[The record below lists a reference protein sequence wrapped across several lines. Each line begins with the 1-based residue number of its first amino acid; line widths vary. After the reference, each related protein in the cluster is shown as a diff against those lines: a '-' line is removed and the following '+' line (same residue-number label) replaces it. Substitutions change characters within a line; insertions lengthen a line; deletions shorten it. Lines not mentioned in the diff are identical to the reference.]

1 MKGMK
6 VQMRRNV
13 HKLLGLGLS
22 LCLILG
28 GSLGPASTGYA
39 ADTSGEEIATVEAS
53 EQSQDIQED
62 TVQPETQNEDAEPDV
77 QESDA
82 SGQEQQTQQDAS
94 GEQETTQP
102 AEGTTESEST
112 EPEKADT
119 AETADTEVPET
130 RETEPEELKENSF
143 RYQNGEPVHQP
154 QVYSRAASYPYAW
167 EKVNGK
173 YMNSIGQVIEGAT
186 KKGIDVSHHQ
196 GTIDWQKV
204 KNDGIDFAIIR
215 CGYGGNY
222 TSYDDR
228 QWLRNVS
235 ECERLGIPY
244 GVYLYSYSE
253 NTEDAKSEAAHV
265 LRLLEG
271 HNPAY
276 GVYYDLE
283 DENTTG
289 TVSNTT
295 IGTIAKTFCD
305 QVSASG
311 YKVGIYA
318 SKYWWQYKLTSS
330 VFKNEKWS
338 KWVAQYNT
346 SCTYEG
352 TYDMWQC
359 TSEGS
364 VSGIN
369 GFVDLNF
376 WMSDSEPDENAV
388 SVSDRNIISGS
399 AHMQDYGWL
408 NSVKNGVQIGV
419 TGESRRLEAF
429 KLSIGSGYGDLG
441 VRYTSFVEDKGWQTY
456 AAGGQVSGTTGQN
469 RAVQAVKIELTGTQA
484 KNYDI
489 YYRAH
494 VQDYGWLGW
503 AKNGAAAGTTGYE
516 KRMEALQ
523 IAVVPKGSAAPG
535 STSNVYKEKA
545 VTGGVGYET
554 HMQTYGWR
562 AMTLN
567 GATGGVVGESKRME
581 AFKVDLL
588 YPQYSGDVEYRS
600 YVQNKGW
607 LGWAKNGAGAGS
619 SGYSRRIEGIQ
630 IKLVAKGAAA
640 PGSTSGAFKDRTT
653 IQNVVYQAHMQ
664 DYGWYTTAFNGSTGG
679 VTGAAK
685 RMEALKISLENTA
698 YTGGI
703 QYRAHV
709 QNIGWQSWK
718 SNGAVS
724 GTEGKKLRMEA
735 VQIQLTGEMAKKYD
749 IYYRVH
755 VQDYGWL
762 GWTKNGAKAGTEG
775 LNRRMEG
782 IQIQLVEKGKTG
794 PTGGGTAFRTK

>member
-1 MKGMK
+1 
-6 VQMRRNV
+6 MRRNV

-22 LCLILG
+22 LCLMLG

-39 ADTSGEEIATVEAS
+39 ADISGEEIATVEAS

-62 TVQPETQNEDAEPDV
+62 TVQSETQNEDAEPDV

-102 AEGTTESEST
+102 AEGTTESES
-112 EPEKADT
+112 
-119 AETADTEVPET
+119 
-130 RETEPEELKENSF
+130 TEPEELKENSF

-338 KWVAQYNT
+338 KWVAQYNV
-346 SCTYEG
+346 E
-352 TYDMWQC
+352 QHF
-359 TSEGS
+359 
-364 VSGIN
+364 IN
-369 GFVDLNF
+369 
-376 WMSDSEPDENAV
+376 A
-388 SVSDRNIISGS
+388 
-399 AHMQDYGWL
+399 
-408 NSVKNGVQIGV
+408 
-419 TGESRRLEAF
+419 
-429 KLSIGSGYGDLG
+429 
-441 VRYTSFVEDKGWQTY
+441 
-456 AAGGQVSGTTGQN
+456 
-469 RAVQAVKIELTGTQA
+469 
-484 KNYDI
+484 
-489 YYRAH
+489 
-494 VQDYGWLGW
+494 
-503 AKNGAAAGTTGYE
+503 
-516 KRMEALQ
+516 
-523 IAVVPKGSAAPG
+523 
-535 STSNVYKEKA
+535 
-545 VTGGVGYET
+545 
-554 HMQTYGWR
+554 
-562 AMTLN
+562 
-567 GATGGVVGESKRME
+567 
-581 AFKVDLL
+581 
-588 YPQYSGDVEYRS
+588 
-600 YVQNKGW
+600 
-607 LGWAKNGAGAGS
+607 
-619 SGYSRRIEGIQ
+619 
-630 IKLVAKGAAA
+630 
-640 PGSTSGAFKDRTT
+640 
-653 IQNVVYQAHMQ
+653 
-664 DYGWYTTAFNGSTGG
+664 
-679 VTGAAK
+679 
-685 RMEALKISLENTA
+685 
-698 YTGGI
+698 
-703 QYRAHV
+703 
-709 QNIGWQSWK
+709 
-718 SNGAVS
+718 
-724 GTEGKKLRMEA
+724 
-735 VQIQLTGEMAKKYD
+735 
-749 IYYRVH
+749 
-755 VQDYGWL
+755 
-762 GWTKNGAKAGTEG
+762 
-775 LNRRMEG
+775 
-782 IQIQLVEKGKTG
+782 
-794 PTGGGTAFRTK
+794 

>member
-456 AAGGQVSGTTGQN
+456 AAGGTGI
-469 RAVQAVKIELTGTQA
+469 RC
-484 KNYDI
+484 
-489 YYRAH
+489 
-494 VQDYGWLGW
+494 
-503 AKNGAAAGTTGYE
+503 
-516 KRMEALQ
+516 
-523 IAVVPKGSAAPG
+523 
-535 STSNVYKEKA
+535 
-545 VTGGVGYET
+545 
-554 HMQTYGWR
+554 
-562 AMTLN
+562 
-567 GATGGVVGESKRME
+567 
-581 AFKVDLL
+581 
-588 YPQYSGDVEYRS
+588 
-600 YVQNKGW
+600 
-607 LGWAKNGAGAGS
+607 
-619 SGYSRRIEGIQ
+619 
-630 IKLVAKGAAA
+630 
-640 PGSTSGAFKDRTT
+640 DRTE
-653 IQNVVYQAHMQ
+653 QSRS
-664 DYGWYTTAFNGSTGG
+664 GS
-679 VTGAAK
+679 
-685 RMEALKISLENTA
+685 E
-698 YTGGI
+698 
-703 QYRAHV
+703 
-709 QNIGWQSWK
+709 
-718 SNGAVS
+718 
-724 GTEGKKLRMEA
+724 
-735 VQIQLTGEMAKKYD
+735 D
-749 IYYRVH
+749 
-755 VQDYGWL
+755 
-762 GWTKNGAKAGTEG
+762 
-775 LNRRMEG
+775 
-782 IQIQLVEKGKTG
+782 
-794 PTGGGTAFRTK
+794 